1 MKKFTLFLALLTGLT
16 VFSQNRVAQR
26 VAELRSQNTDFKKFS
41 VLEASTKTPGKEIA
55 RVVNDASFAIIKE
68 AAVNEIVSK
77 KPNTIELNLPYHNE
91 TVTLQLYRVDIL
103 AEGFHL
109 DTDKGKNIIY
119 EPGVYYRGIVKG
131 DSNSLVSFNFF
142 KGELNGIASSSKLS
156 NLTVGKLDKKGN
168 KTDYI
173 IYEDQK
179 MNVTHD
185 FECATDD
192 RVEEFKSAPT
202 TPSASPAS
210 NKCVTVYFEIDYNL
224 YQSNGSNTT
233 TTSNWMTSVFNNV
246 QTLYNNDGITT
257 ALKSVYI
264 WTTEDPYEGVGNSS
278 GDYLAKFNAVR
289 PVFDGDVGQL
299 VGIDPGGLGG
309 VAVTIGGLCTANNY
323 CYSDV
328 NFSYSTVP
336 TYSWTV
342 QVVTHELGHL
352 LGSRHTHAC
361 VWNGNNTAIDN
372 CAPAALGSTSEGYNC
387 MTSPPTIPS
396 SSVKGTIMSYCH
408 LVSGVGI
415 SFNNGFGPQ
424 PSAAILNHVDSR
436 TCLSTDCI
444 NTCINTVMD
453 INSTMGAGNT
463 SAVITWSDAGS
474 ATSWQI
480 VVFPY
485 SGTAGQYTTV
495 GTNSY
500 TAQNLTPNTYYRVR
514 IRPVCGLGMT
524 SLARDF
530 ILLTGADY
538 CNGIQLTDTGGTFG
552 QYGNNQVFVR
562 TLIPNLAN
570 NKVKLT
576 FTAFRLEDGYDFLY
590 IYNGS
595 STEAPLVGG
604 AGLTGL
610 TLPAPIES
618 TAADGALTMKFVSDG
633 GVTEAGWVA
642 TTSCTPSLGLEDAVY
657 MDYSYYPN
665 PVNGF
670 VNIASKDAITEIQVF
685 NVQGQLLYNSQ
696 LNDLTTKVDMTAYA
710 TGTYL
715 FKMKINNQ
723 TVNFKVVKL

>member
-1 MKKFTLFLALLTGLT
+1 MKKITLFLALLTGLA
-16 VFSQNRVAQR
+16 VFSQNRVAQK
-26 VAELRSQNTDFKKFS
+26 VAELHSQNTDFKKLS
-41 VLEASTKTPGKEIA
+41 VLEASSKTPGKEIA

-68 AAVNEIVSK
+68 ASVNEIVSK
-77 KPNTIELNLPYHNE
+77 KYNAIELDIPYHNE
-91 TVTLQLYRVDIL
+91 TVTLQLYRISLL
-103 AEGFHL
+103 AEGFHV
-109 DTDKGKNIIY
+109 DTDKKNNIAY
-119 EPGVYYRGIVKG
+119 EPGVYYRGIIKG
-131 DSNSLVSFNFF
+131 DSGSLVSFNFF
-142 KGELNGIASSSKLS
+142 KGELNGIVSSAKLS
-156 NLTVGKLDKKGN
+156 NLTVAKLDKKGN

-192 RVEEFKSAPT
+192 RVEELKNN
-202 TPSASPAS
+202 TPSTTASPTS
-210 NKCVTVYFEIDYNL
+210 NKCVTMYFEIDYNL
-224 YQSNGSNTT
+224 YQSNGSSTT

-264 WTTEDPYEGVGNSS
+264 WTEQDPYEGVGNSS
-278 GDYLAKFNAVR
+278 GDYLGKFNQVR
-289 PVFDGDVGQL
+289 PVFDGDLGQL

-309 VAVTIGGLCTANNY
+309 VAVTIGGVCTANNY

-328 NFSYSTVP
+328 NFSYSSVP

-361 VWNGNNTAIDN
+361 AWNGNNTAIDN
-372 CAPAALGSTSEGYNC
+372 CAPSALGSNSEGYSC
-387 MTSPPTIPS
+387 MTNPPTIPS
-396 SSVKGTIMSYCH
+396 STVKGTIMSYCH

-424 PSAAILNHVDSR
+424 PAAAIINHVDSR

-444 NTCINTVMD
+444 NTCINTVSE

-463 SAVITWSDAGS
+463 SAVITWLDA
-474 ATSWQI
+474 ATATAWQV

-485 SGTAGQYTTV
+485 AGTAGQYTTV
-495 GTNSY
+495 TTNSY
-500 TAQNLTPNTYYRVR
+500 TAEGLSPNTYYRVR
-514 IRPVCGLGMT
+514 IRPVCSFGMN

-538 CNGIQLTDTGGTFG
+538 CNGIQLTDTGGAFG
-552 QYGNNQVFVR
+552 QYANNQTFVR
-562 TLIPNLAN
+562 TLIPNVAN

-576 FTAFRLEDGYDFLY
+576 FTSFRLEDGYDFLY
-590 IYNGS
+590 IYDGS
-595 STEAPLVGG
+595 STASPLVGG
-604 AGLTGL
+604 AGLTGN
-610 TLPAPIES
+610 TVPAPIES
-618 TAADGALTMKFVSDG
+618 TSADGALTMKFVSDA
-633 GVTEAGWVA
+633 GVTDAGWIA
-642 TTSCTPSLGLEDAVY
+642 NTSCTPSLGLDDATY
-657 MDYSYYPN
+657 TDFSYFPN

-670 VNIASKDAITEIQVF
+670 VNVVSKDAISEIQVF
-685 NVQGQLLYNSQ
+685 NVQGQLLYANQ
-696 LNDLTTKVDMTAYA
+696 LNDLTTKVDMSAYA
-710 TGTYL
+710 TGTYF